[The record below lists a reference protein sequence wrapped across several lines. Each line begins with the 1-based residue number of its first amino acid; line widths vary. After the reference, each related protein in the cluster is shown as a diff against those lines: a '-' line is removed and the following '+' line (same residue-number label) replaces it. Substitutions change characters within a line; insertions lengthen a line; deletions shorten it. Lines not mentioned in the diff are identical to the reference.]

1 MKALQ
6 KVSKFLSDYTSI
18 VVIAI
23 AVVTFF
29 VPGMMSWVNHK
40 LFVDFASNKFT
51 SQSIIIGIIMFSMGL
66 TLTTQDFKILAKRPF
81 DICVGA
87 IAQYLI
93 MPFLAFGI
101 TKVLGLSDAIGLGL
115 ILVGCCPGGV
125 SSNIMSYLCGG
136 DVAFSVG
143 MTTVSTILSPFMTP
157 LLVSLLASGTH
168 ISIKALPMFV
178 SIVETVILPVAVGF
192 LFNYLFGK
200 KKIFAE
206 IQKIM
211 PGIAVLGLACVVG
224 GVVSSQGAK
233 FFESG
238 AVIFVA
244 VLLHN
249 GLGYLLGYGAGKLV
263 GMNTAKKRTISIE
276 VGMQNAGLATNL
288 ATTTAQFASTPESAI
303 ICAVSCT
310 WHSISG
316 TLLAEAFALKD
327 KIKGKSTDTENEDV
341 QQAE

>member
-93 MPFLAFGI
+93 MPFLAFAI

-115 ILVGCCPGGV
+115 ILVGC
-125 SSNIMSYLCGG
+125 YLCGG

-316 TLLAEAFALKD
+316 TLLAGAFALKD

>member
-1 MKALQ
+1 MNILHIIQDMNIGGAQRVLYNIAKSCLPTSLPVCSIPTDNSVTPQ
-6 KVSKFLSDYTSI
+6 LSFECCIHS
-18 VVIAI
+18 
-23 AVVTFF
+23 
-29 VPGMMSWVNHK
+29 
-40 LFVDFASNKFT
+40 
-51 SQSIIIGIIMFSMGL
+51 
-66 TLTTQDFKILAKRPF
+66 TL
-81 DICVGA
+81 
-87 IAQYLI
+87 
-93 MPFLAFGI
+93 
-101 TKVLGLSDAIGLGL
+101 
-115 ILVGCCPGGV
+115 
-125 SSNIMSYLCGG
+125 
-136 DVAFSVG
+136 
-143 MTTVSTILSPFMTP
+143 LSPFMTP

-224 GVVSSQGAK
+224 GVISSQGSK
-233 FFESG
+233 FFQSG
-238 AVIFVA
+238 IVIFVA

-249 GLGYLLGYGAGKLV
+249 GFGYFLGYCAGKLT

-303 ICAVSCT
+303 ICAVSCV

-316 TLLAEAFALKD
+316 TLLAGMFAQYD
-327 KIKGKSTDTENEDV
+327 KIKSGHKETAT
-341 QQAE
+341 AK